1 MKWEVPAECLNYRK
15 QEGGGLGSFYNPL
28 YSFFCLEMW
37 QSGENGSSRH
47 LCQKRH
53 PKQSTPSSSAM
64 TVVQGMISCILD
76 RR

>member
-37 QSGENGSSRH
+37 QSGEEWFF
-47 LCQKRH
+47 
-53 PKQSTPSSSAM
+53 
-64 TVVQGMISCILD
+64 
-76 RR
+76 